1 MTITC
6 ASEDQIRARTGEF
19 HILTYVLPPYV
30 HPPYVHP
37 PIDNLDRKIRHQLLQ
52 NFVGFSSSDSDSS
65 NLLPTDLPIHETRTN
80 TGTAQ
85 RR

>member
-30 HPPYVHP
+30 HPP
-37 PIDNLDRKIRHQLLQ
+37 IDNLDREIRHQLLQ